1 MKFNFN
7 SFFKSKQ
14 DKEIPPI
21 TEDDDNL
28 GFTKI
33 ELEEYDK
40 NVKFY
45 YTNILNSLILYTYNV
60 EKLDK
65 MTPILIDPLT
75 ELYEELDY
83 AFLPVLF
90 ETVFRNKLLDES
102 FKEELL
108 LFKKKV
114 DDIPVEL
121 WDWELLDTNEIWI
134 KIRIDAEN
142 ILNKLNIKTRIYNT
156 DYTTIISNT
165 GKKIDFKK
173 RFFTFT

>member
-7 SFFKSKQ
+7 IFSKSKQ
-14 DKEIPPI
+14 NKEIRPV
-21 TEDDDNL
+21 TEDYDDS
-28 GFTKI
+28 GFTKF
-33 ELEEYDK
+33 EMEEYDK
-40 NVKFY
+40 NVNFF
-45 YTNILNSLILYTYNV
+45 YTNIVNSLILYTYNV

-121 WDWELLDTNEIWI
+121 WDWELLDTNEIWA

-156 DYTTIISNT
+156 DYTTIIYNT
-165 GKKIDFKK
+165 GKK
-173 RFFTFT
+173 

>member
-21 TEDDDNL
+21 TGDYDNL

-45 YTNILNSLILYTYNV
+45 YINILNSLILYTYNV

-90 ETVFRNKLLDES
+90 ETVFRNKLFDES

-114 DDIPVEL
+114 DDIPAEL

-142 ILNKLNIKTRIYNT
+142 ILNMLNIKTRIYNT

-165 GKKIDFKK
+165 GKKIDFK
-173 RFFTFT
+173 

>member
-14 DKEIPPI
+14 DKEIHPI
-21 TEDDDNL
+21 TEDYDNL

-45 YTNILNSLILYTYNV
+45 HINILNSLILYTYNV

-142 ILNKLNIKTRIYNT
+142 ILNKLNIKTRIYNA

-165 GKKIDFKK
+165 GKKINFK
-173 RFFTFT
+173 

>member
-75 ELYEELDY
+75 ELFEELDY

-134 KIRIDAEN
+134 KTRIDAEN

-165 GKKIDFKK
+165 EKN
-173 RFFTFT
+173 RF

>member
-14 DKEIPPI
+14 GKEIHPI
-21 TEDDDNL
+21 IEDYDNL
-28 GFTKI
+28 GFTKT

-45 YTNILNSLILYTYNV
+45 YTNIVNSLILYTYNV
-60 EKLDK
+60 EQLDK
-65 MTPILIDPLT
+65 MAPILIDPLT

-114 DDIPVEL
+114 DDIPVEI
-121 WDWELLDTNEIWI
+121 WDWELLDTNGIWI

-156 DYTTIISNT
+156 DYTNVIFSKGQKN
-165 GKKIDFKK
+165 KF
-173 RFFTFT
+173 

>member
-1 MKFNFN
+1 M
-7 SFFKSKQ
+7 
-14 DKEIPPI
+14 
-21 TEDDDNL
+21 
-28 GFTKI
+28 
-33 ELEEYDK
+33 EEYDK

-45 YTNILNSLILYTYNV
+45 YTNIVNSLILYTYNV
-60 EKLDK
+60 EQLDK
-65 MTPILIDPLT
+65 MAPILIDPLT
-75 ELYEELDY
+75 KLYEELDY
-83 AFLPVLF
+83 VFLPVLF

-114 DDIPVEL
+114 DDIPVEI

-156 DYTTIISNT
+156 DYTNVIFSK
-165 GKKIDFKK
+165 GQKINFK
-173 RFFTFT
+173 

>member
-1 MKFNFN
+1 MKFNF
-7 SFFKSKQ
+7 SIFSKSKQ
-14 DKEIPPI
+14 NKEIPPV
-21 TEDDDNL
+21 TEDYDDS
-28 GFTKI
+28 GFTKF
-33 ELEEYDK
+33 EMEEYDK
-40 NVKFY
+40 NVKFF
-45 YTNILNSLILYTYNV
+45 YTNIVNSLILYTYNV
-60 EKLDK
+60 EQLDK
-65 MTPILIDPLT
+65 MTPVLIDPLT

-121 WDWELLDTNEIWI
+121 WDWELLDTNEIWA

-165 GKKIDFKK
+165 GEKINFK
-173 RFFTFT
+173 

>member
-1 MKFNFN
+1 MKFNF
-7 SFFKSKQ
+7 SIFSKSKQ
-14 DKEIPPI
+14 NKEIRSV

-28 GFTKI
+28 GFTKF
-33 ELEEYDK
+33 EMEEYDK

-121 WDWELLDTNEIWI
+121 WDWELLDTNEIWA

-142 ILNKLNIKTRIYNT
+142 ILNRLNIKTRIYNT
-156 DYTTIISNT
+156 DYTTIIPNT
-165 GKKIDFKK
+165 EKK
-173 RFFTFT
+173 

>member
-7 SFFKSKQ
+7 IFSKSKQ
-14 DKEIPPI
+14 NKEIPPV

-28 GFTKI
+28 GFTKF
-33 ELEEYDK
+33 EMEEYDK

-121 WDWELLDTNEIWI
+121 WDWELLDTNEIWA

-142 ILNKLNIKTRIYNT
+142 ILNRLNIKTRIYNT
-156 DYTTIISNT
+156 DYTTIIPNT
-165 GKKIDFKK
+165 EKK
-173 RFFTFT
+173 

>member
-7 SFFKSKQ
+7 IFSKSKQ
-14 DKEIPPI
+14 DKEIHPV
-21 TEDDDNL
+21 TEDYDDS
-28 GFTKI
+28 GFTKF
-33 ELEEYDK
+33 EMEEYDK
-40 NVKFY
+40 NVNFF
-45 YTNILNSLILYTYNV
+45 YTNIVNSLILYTYNV
-60 EKLDK
+60 EQLDK

-90 ETVFRNKLLDES
+90 ETVFRNKLIDES

-121 WDWELLDTNEIWI
+121 WDWELLDTNEIWAT
-134 KIRIDAEN
+134 IRIDAEN

-156 DYTTIISNT
+156 DYTTIISST
-165 GKKIDFKK
+165 GEK
-173 RFFTFT
+173 

>member
-21 TEDDDNL
+21 TEEYDNL
-28 GFTKI
+28 GFTTI

-75 ELYEELDY
+75 ELFEELDY

-121 WDWELLDTNEIWI
+121 WDWELLDTNETWI

-165 GKKIDFKK
+165 GKKIDFK
-173 RFFTFT
+173 

>member
-121 WDWELLDTNEIWI
+121 WDWELLDKNEIWA

-156 DYTTIISNT
+156 DYITIISNT
-165 GKKIDFKK
+165 GKK
-173 RFFTFT
+173 

>member
-40 NVKFY
+40 NVNFF
-45 YTNILNSLILYTYNV
+45 YTNIVNSLILYTYNV
-60 EKLDK
+60 EQLDK
-65 MTPILIDPLT
+65 MTPTLIDSLT

-156 DYTTIISNT
+156 DYTIVISNT
-165 GKKIDFKK
+165 GKKIDFK
-173 RFFTFT
+173 

>member
-121 WDWELLDTNEIWI
+121 WDWELLDTNEIWA

-156 DYTTIISNT
+156 DYTTVISNT
-165 GKKIDFKK
+165 GKKIDFK
-173 RFFTFT
+173 

>member
-45 YTNILNSLILYTYNV
+45 YTNILNSLIIYTYNV

-114 DDIPVEL
+114 DDIPVEI

-134 KIRIDAEN
+134 KTRIDAEN

-165 GKKIDFKK
+165 EKIDFK
-173 RFFTFT
+173 

>member
-14 DKEIPPI
+14 DKEIPHI

-33 ELEEYDK
+33 ELEEYNK

-60 EKLDK
+60 EQLDK
-65 MTPILIDPLT
+65 MTPVLIDPLT

-90 ETVFRNKLLDES
+90 ETVFRNKLIDES

-108 LFKKKV
+108 LFKTKV

-121 WDWELLDTNEIWI
+121 WDWELLDKNEIWA

-156 DYTTIISNT
+156 DYITIISNT
-165 GKKIDFKK
+165 GKK
-173 RFFTFT
+173 

>member
-90 ETVFRNKLLDES
+90 ETVCRNKLLDES

-165 GKKIDFKK
+165 GKKIDFK
-173 RFFTFT
+173 

>member
-14 DKEIPPI
+14 DKEIHPI

-45 YTNILNSLILYTYNV
+45 YTNILNSLIIYTYNV

-114 DDIPVEL
+114 DDIPVEI

-134 KIRIDAEN
+134 KTRIDAEN

-165 GKKIDFKK
+165 EKIDFK
-173 RFFTFT
+173 